1 MKESAM
7 SAAPPTIRVEVPREE
22 GGLAEEG
29 LFERSREISG
39 EKIEEAADQASRIAD
54 ILTSRLKQSA
64 QAVSEI
70 TVEFG
75 LSFEGKAG
83 IPFFTEGKAGA
94 TIAITVTWDLKDT
107 QAAGNS
113 AGT

>member
-1 MKESAM
+1 M
-7 SAAPPTIRVEVPREE
+7 SSVPPMIRVEVPRDE
-22 GGLAEEG
+22 GGLTEEG
-29 LFERSREISG
+29 IFERTREISG
-39 EKIEEAADQASRIAD
+39 EKIEQAADQASRIAD
-54 ILTSRLKQSA
+54 ILTGRLRQSA

-94 TIAITVTWDLKDT
+94 TIAITVTWDLKDA
-107 QAAGNS
+107 QAGSRAG
-113 AGT
+113 A